1 MTKSY
6 FKDNKEKY
14 YNQEFQNTPRKIQIP
29 LPNAQVRK
37 FPSKKQKNQQ
47 QTNKIKNKKNIL
59 KKIIK

>member
-14 YNQEFQNTPRKIQIP
+14 YNQQFQNTPRKIQTP
-29 LPNAQVRK
+29 LTNAQVKK
-37 FPSKKQKNQQ
+37 FPSKKQKKKKQ

-59 KKIIK
+59 KK